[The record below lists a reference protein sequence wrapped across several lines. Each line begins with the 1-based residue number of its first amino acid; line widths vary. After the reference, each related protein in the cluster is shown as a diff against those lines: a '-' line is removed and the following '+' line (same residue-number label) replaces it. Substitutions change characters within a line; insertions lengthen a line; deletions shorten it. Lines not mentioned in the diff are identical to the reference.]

1 MIDDED
7 SVAVHWL
14 KLGADGWRLDVVDE
28 LPDAFLCA
36 PARADPRSISRTR
49 C

>member
-28 LPDAFLCA
+28 LPDAFL
-36 PARADPRSISRTR
+36 ARLRARIRQRTSRTR